1 MGKFKEIITEEKK
14 NMPDYQY
21 KFLYHRVMPG
31 FIFVLGGAVV
41 VLVLGMIL
49 YFITRSEIIPFI
61 PLIIWGLTTI
71 VLYVLFII
79 YSKKYSKRL
88 LTDKTKEFE
97 KEFKLIEYNKAME
110 KLEKKKIIINDKLL
124 IGKELYNLDDCN
136 IFFFCKTLSGIYYFR
151 IEIYRKI
158 DNQLLSMLELDNC
171 LCTYF
176 SNKVHLI
183 QNYELFELFLK
194 NKKLFLEY
202 LYKYNN
208 GKKMNKKIKRRKKY
222 EKNSH

>member
-1 MGKFKEIITEEKK
+1 MGKFKEIISEEKK

-79 YSKKYSKRL
+79 YNKKYSKRL
-88 LTDKTKEFE
+88 LIDKTKEFE
-97 KEFKLIEYNKAME
+97 KEFKLIEYNKAIE

-124 IGKELYNLDDCN
+124 IGKELYNLNDCN

-151 IEIYRKI
+151 IEVYRKI

-183 QNYELFELFLK
+183 QNYELFELFLN
-194 NKKLFLEY
+194 NKKFFLEY
-202 LYKYNN
+202 LYKYNDV
-208 GKKMNKKIKRRKKY
+208 KKMNKKIKRTKEY